1 MQTIAQAKPSVTDSI
16 RREIQEK
23 AEPINRNL
31 ENRYQGLVE
40 DSELQEKI
48 NIQQSQKLLQ
58 RFEKSG
64 SLDGGLPEAGK
75 LQPPK
80 LFSTVSAA
88 DSETFGGAWEPYL
101 PIAGGTA
108 ALALL
113 VGFHYCGLYRALYR
127 SICGEQGLYHR
138 FLMAIG
144 KAKPDVSPSDVF
156 LHDQALEKLRWIAN
170 AAQDID
176 NKKFSQEEFLIYAK
190 LRLCFEREAPSYEG
204 LGPYK
209 DCFHALFG
217 AYEAYQTLHQIE
229 HACQGSK
236 QQEFYQFAHR
246 QLAGEKE
253 TETLDAVLQDKL
265 RELLPQVQTDAGRE
279 RLEDYGSCLTRLLE
293 TPNPPAPLPSTLSL
307 FNRLQTRSDYGGAL
321 QNLSQ
326 KMARFREESTVATE
340 TFVLAAMEDYDD
352 LERVGDLMKLP
363 EAFRSPDAYGRL
375 LQDLTLSRR
384 YQASFAQFQT
394 LLDILRQWTGPYQNL
409 RRIRQA
415 YPAEQFRQP
424 SSFQKEIPGLALARR
439 YQQSL
444 TDQKTNYQFIDFG
457 EEEQETAGA
466 VFSCP

>member
-1 MQTIAQAKPSVTDSI
+1 MPTTAPAEPSVTDTI
-16 RREIQEK
+16 RQQIQEK

-31 ENRYQGLVE
+31 ENRYRGVLE

-58 RFEKSG
+58 RFEESG
-64 SLDGGLPEAGK
+64 SLDGGLPEAGQLK
-75 LQPPK
+75 LPK
-80 LFSTVSAA
+80 IFSTVGAA
-88 DSETFGGAWEPYL
+88 DSETFGTWEPYL
-101 PIAGGTA
+101 PMAGGTA
-108 ALALL
+108 VLALL
-113 VGFHYCGLYRALYR
+113 VGFHYWGLYRALYQK
-127 SICGEQGLYHR
+127 ICGERGLYHR

-144 KAKPDVSPSDVF
+144 KAKPDVSVSDAF

-176 NKKFSQEEFLIYAK
+176 SKKFSQEEFLVYAK
-190 LRLCFEREAPSYEG
+190 LRLCFEREAPGYEG
-204 LGPYK
+204 LAPYK

-217 AYEAYQTLHQIE
+217 AYGVYQTLHQIE

-246 QLAGEKE
+246 QLAGEE
-253 TETLDAVLQDKL
+253 ATENLDAVLQEKL
-265 RELLPQVQTDAGRE
+265 IELLPQVQTDAGRE
-279 RLEDYGSCLTRLLE
+279 RLEDYGQCLTRLLE
-293 TPNPPAPLPSTLSL
+293 TPNPPAPLPSTLGL

-326 KMARFREESTVATE
+326 KIARFREETTMATE

-352 LERVGDLMKLP
+352 LECFGDLMGLP

-384 YQASFAQFQT
+384 YQDSFAQFQT

-409 RRIRQA
+409 RRIRQS

-424 SSFQKEIPGLALARR
+424 SSFVGEIPGFALARL

-444 TDQKTNYQFIDFG
+444 TYNNTNYHFIYF
-457 EEEQETAGA
+457 
-466 VFSCP
+466 V

>member
-1 MQTIAQAKPSVTDSI
+1 MPTTAPAEPSVTDAI
-16 RREIQEK
+16 RQQIQEK

-31 ENRYQGLVE
+31 ENRYRGVLE

-64 SLDGGLPEAGK
+64 ALDGGLPEAGQLK
-75 LQPPK
+75 LPK
-80 LFSTVSAA
+80 IFSTVGAA
-88 DSETFGGAWEPYL
+88 DSETFGAWEPYL
-101 PIAGGTA
+101 PMAGGTA

-113 VGFHYCGLYRALYR
+113 VGFHYWGLYRALYQK
-127 SICGEQGLYHR
+127 ICGERGLYHR

-144 KAKPDVSPSDVF
+144 KAKPDVSPSDAF

-176 NKKFSQEEFLIYAK
+176 NKKFSQAEFLIYAK
-190 LRLCFEREAPSYEG
+190 LRLCFEREAPGYEG
-204 LGPYK
+204 LAPFK

-217 AYEAYQTLHQIE
+217 AYGVYQTLHQIE
-229 HACQGSK
+229 RACQGSK

-246 QLAGEKE
+246 QLAGEE
-253 TETLDAVLQDKL
+253 ATETLDAALQGKL
-265 RELLPQVQTDAGRE
+265 SELLPQVQTDAGRQ
-279 RLEDYGSCLTRLLE
+279 RLEDYGNCLTRLLE
-293 TPNPPAPLPSTLSL
+293 TPNPPAPLPSTLGL

-326 KMARFREESTVATE
+326 KIARLGEETTATTE
-340 TFVLAAMEDYDD
+340 TFILAAMEDYDD
-352 LERVGDLMKLP
+352 LERIGDLIGLP
-363 EAFRSPDAYGRL
+363 DPYRSPDVYGKL

-384 YQASFAQFQT
+384 YQGAFAQFQT
-394 LLDILRQWTGPYQNL
+394 LLDILRQWTVPYQNL

-415 YPAEQFRQP
+415 HPPEKFRQP
-424 SSFQKEIPGLALARR
+424 SSFQGEIPGFALARR

-457 EEEQETAGA
+457 EEEQETTGA
-466 VFSCP
+466 VFSSP